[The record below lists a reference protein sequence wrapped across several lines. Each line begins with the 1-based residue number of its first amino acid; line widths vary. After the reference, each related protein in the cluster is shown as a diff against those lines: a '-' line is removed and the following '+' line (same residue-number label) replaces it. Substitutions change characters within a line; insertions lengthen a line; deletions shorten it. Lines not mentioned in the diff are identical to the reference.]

1 MSLSLAPRNK
11 IIKFKTR
18 KDEIE
23 GFYALLVARSLIKTI
38 REHEYVINSEQCDL
52 LKSRQINY
60 EVVSENNTVDDI
72 NKV

>member
-1 MSLSLAPRNK
+1 MALSFEPK

-23 GFYALLVARSLIKTI
+23 GFYALLVARFIIRTI
-38 REHEYVINSEQCDL
+38 REHEYVINDEQGDL

-60 EVVSENNTVDDI
+60 DVISEN
-72 NKV
+72 KRGW

>member
-1 MSLSLAPRNK
+1 MALSFEPK

-23 GFYALLVARSLIKTI
+23 GFYALLVARSIIRTI
-38 REHEYVINSEQCDL
+38 REHEYVINDEQGDL

-60 EVVSENNTVDDI
+60 DVISEN
-72 NKV
+72 KRGW

>member
-1 MSLSLAPRNK
+1 MALSFEPK

-23 GFYALLVARSLIKTI
+23 GFYALLVARSIIRTI
-38 REHEYVINSEQCDL
+38 REHEYVINDEQGDL

-60 EVVSENNTVDDI
+60 DVISENNAVGNI
-72 NKV
+72 NKM